1 ISPYYSHQFPPFPG
15 PVSPA
20 RVEERIAEWQAGLQ
34 RSLSQLQLA
43 GTCDFGSRADRRC
56 NGGREELRSSDEAP
70 MSQRPGSS
78 RPSSESTR
86 TDVKEKPRLP
96 PVTQALQNQRSAGD
110 EALLQHARSTSSE
123 SPNGASSRPPGPSG
137 MQNLLNPTAR
147 EIDAGQGRLRSA
159 DQYMDSPAKILSTAH
174 SPEASLSQNQGSTV
188 LPSITP
194 HSNTGYPALP
204 AQNGRRILTPRPPS
218 AGMYGGKPATPGLTG
233 GKIDAK
239 ASPFMPS
246 KDHANANSFPPS
258 LPPVSM
264 ALSQAASSHPS
275 PLSTASPLGHSTSI
289 TASQSQFKDERRP
302 SGGASSSHMPASQSN
317 SPSTSYSSYSR
328 FSRTPPPP
336 HATSGPTQ
344 PLSFFAQSYSDQ
356 NGHAANTQQPG
367 SHIKESYGPMSTST
381 TQGNYQMMTLDTDQG
396 PIQVPVDVQAASKVA
411 DEKRK
416 RNATASHRFRQRRKE
431 KERETSQNIAKL
443 EHQIRDI
450 AEEREY
456 YRLERDYFRSVACNG
471 AGPAHMAPRP
481 PSPRHVRLAST
492 SSNGSMSNGHWHE
505 QDENERGAR
514 NTRRRTS
521 SYAPATAL
529 VPPAYATPVQIPPFG
544 ANENAEQRLGLGARG
559 AVISSPLPHGP
570 FDPASIRKG
579 WKH

>member
-1 ISPYYSHQFPPFPG
+1 
-15 PVSPA
+15 
-20 RVEERIAEWQAGLQ
+20 
-34 RSLSQLQLA
+34 
-43 GTCDFGSRADRRC
+43 
-56 NGGREELRSSDEAP
+56 

-78 RPSSESTR
+78 RPSSDSTR
-86 TDVKEKPRLP
+86 TDVNQKPRLP
-96 PVTQALQNQRSAGD
+96 PVTQTLQKQRAAGD
-110 EALLQHARSTSSE
+110 GASPQDARSTSSE
-123 SPNGASSRPPGPSG
+123 SPSGVSSRPPGPSG
-137 MQNLLNPTAR
+137 MQNLLNPTAQ
-147 EIDAGQGRLRSA
+147 ENNAGQGRLRSA
-159 DQYMDSPAKILSTAH
+159 DQFMDSPTKSLST
-174 SPEASLSQNQGSTV
+174 SQLPEPFLPQSQGNTV

-194 HSNTGYPALP
+194 PSSTVYPAVP
-204 AQNGRRILTPRPPS
+204 VQNGRRILTPHPPS
-218 AGMYGGKPATPGLTG
+218 SGMYGGKPAASGLPT

-246 KDHANANSFPPS
+246 KDHANTASFPPS

-264 ALSQAASSHPS
+264 ALSQANAGQPS
-275 PLSTASPLGHSTSI
+275 PLSTGSPSGHLTSI
-289 TASQSQFKDERRP
+289 TTSQQQFKHERRP

-336 HATSGPTQ
+336 HAAVGPTQ
-344 PLSFFAQSYSDQ
+344 PLSFFTQPYNDPNNHST
-356 NGHAANTQQPG
+356 NTQQPG
-367 SHIKESYGPMSTST
+367 SHVKESYGSISSSTG
-381 TQGNYQMMTLDTDQG
+381 QGNYQMMTLDTDQG

-443 EHQIRDI
+443 EHQIRDM
-450 AEEREY
+450 AEEREF

-471 AGPAHMAPRP
+471 AGPVHIAPRP

-492 SSNGSMSNGHWHE
+492 SSNGSISNGHWHE
-505 QDENERGAR
+505 QEENDRGGR

-521 SYAPATAL
+521 SYAPPTAL
-529 VPPAYATPVQIPPFG
+529 VPPVYATSVQLPRYG
-544 ANENAEQRLGLGARG
+544 ANENAEQRLGLGPRG
-559 AVISSPLPHGP
+559 ALISAPLQHGP
-570 FDPASIRKG
+570 FDTASIHRG

>member
-1 ISPYYSHQFPPFPG
+1 
-15 PVSPA
+15 
-20 RVEERIAEWQAGLQ
+20 
-34 RSLSQLQLA
+34 
-43 GTCDFGSRADRRC
+43 
-56 NGGREELRSSDEAP
+56 

-78 RPSSESTR
+78 RPSSDSTR
-86 TDVKEKPRLP
+86 TDVNDKPRLP
-96 PVTQALQNQRSAGD
+96 PVPQNLQKQRSAGD
-110 EALLQHARSTSSE
+110 EASLQHARSITSG
-123 SPNGASSRPPGPSG
+123 SPNGVSSRPSGPSG

-147 EIDAGQGRLRSA
+147 ENDAGQDHLRST
-159 DQYMDSPAKILSTAH
+159 DQFMDSPAKSLST
-174 SPEASLSQNQGSTV
+174 SQLPEPSLPQSQGNTV

-194 HSNTGYPALP
+194 PSSTVYPAIP
-204 AQNGRRILTPRPPS
+204 VQNGRRILTPRPPS
-218 AGMYGGKPATPGLTG
+218 SGMYGGKPAAAGLPS

-246 KDHANANSFPPS
+246 KDHANTVTFPPS

-264 ALSQAASSHPS
+264 ALSQVNPGQPS
-275 PLSTASPLGHSTSI
+275 PLSAGSPSGHQTST
-289 TASQSQFKDERRP
+289 TTSQHQFRDERRP
-302 SGGASSSHMPASQSN
+302 SGGASSSHLPASQSN

-336 HATSGPTQ
+336 HAAGGPTQ
-344 PLSFFAQSYSDQ
+344 PLSFFTQPYSDQ
-356 NGHAANTQQPG
+356 NSHGTNTQQPG
-367 SHIKESYGPMSTST
+367 SHVKESYGPISSSTG
-381 TQGNYQMMTLDTDQG
+381 QGNYQMMTLDTDQG

-456 YRLERDYFRSVACNG
+456 YRLERDYFRSIACNG
-471 AGPAHMAPRP
+471 SGPNHIAPRP
-481 PSPRHVRLAST
+481 PSPRHIRLAST

-505 QDENERGAR
+505 QDENDRGGR

-521 SYAPATAL
+521 SYAPAAAL
-529 VPPAYATPVQIPPFG
+529 VPPTYATPVQIPPYG
-544 ANENAEQRLGLGARG
+544 ANESAEQRLGLGPRG
-559 AVISSPLPHGP
+559 ALISTPLQHGP
-570 FDPASIRKG
+570 FDPASIHRG